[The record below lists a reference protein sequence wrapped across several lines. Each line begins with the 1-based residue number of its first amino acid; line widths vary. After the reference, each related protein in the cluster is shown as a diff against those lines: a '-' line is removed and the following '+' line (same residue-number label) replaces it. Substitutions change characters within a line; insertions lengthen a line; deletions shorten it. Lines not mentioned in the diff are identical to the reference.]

1 MRSQW
6 QWRWRK
12 HDPQVGGMVKQYFG
26 TDGIRGRVG
35 EAPITPDFMLKLGWA
50 AGRAFALPDRGTHV
64 LIGKDTRVSG
74 YMFESALE
82 AGLVAAGARV
92 TLLGPMPTPA
102 VAMLTRSQKASAGIV
117 ISASHNAYTD
127 NGIKFFDANGAK
139 LSDDVELE
147 IERLLAEPMQTVPSA
162 ELGKASRMVDAPGRY
177 VEFCKNTFPEA
188 LSLRGMK
195 LILDCA
201 HGATYQI
208 APQVFSELGADVTVI
223 GADPDGYN
231 INNEVGSTAPAAL
244 QAKVLSEGADAGIA
258 FDGDGDRVQCV
269 AADGSVVDG
278 DELLYVIANDRLQ
291 QGNAPEGVVGTLM
304 SNLGMEQAL
313 ADKGVS
319 LVRAKVG
326 DRYVLELMKEH
337 DWLLG
342 GEASGHII
350 CADLTTT
357 GDGIIAALQVVA
369 AMARSGETLLAL
381 KSAMHKLPQTLI
393 NVTVPEGFVLEQ
405 SDAVQQESQRV
416 QALLE
421 GRGRLVLR
429 PSGTEPLIRIMIE
442 GADAAENQRLAEGIA
457 EVIRTLH

>member
-1 MRSQW
+1 M
-6 QWRWRK
+6 
-12 HDPQVGGMVKQYFG
+12 GKQFFG
-26 TDGIRGRVG
+26 TDGIRGAVG
-35 EAPITPDFMLKLGWA
+35 QYPVTADFMLKLGWA
-50 AGRAFALPDRGTHV
+50 AGRVFAAPDRGTHV

-127 NGIKFFDANGAK
+127 NGIKFFDASGAK

-231 INNEVGSTAPAAL
+231 INKEVGSTAPAAL

-369 AMARSGETLLAL
+369 AMARSGESLLAL

-457 EVIRTLH
+457 EVVRTLH

>member
-1 MRSQW
+1 M
-6 QWRWRK
+6 
-12 HDPQVGGMVKQYFG
+12 GKQFFG
-26 TDGIRGRVG
+26 TDGIRGAVG
-35 EAPITPDFMLKLGWA
+35 QYPVTADFMLKLGWA
-50 AGRAFALPDRGTHV
+50 AGRVFAAPDRGTHV

-223 GADPDGYN
+223 GAEPDGYN
-231 INNEVGSTAPAAL
+231 INKEVGSTAPAAL
-244 QAKVLSEGADAGIA
+244 QAKVLSEGADVGIA

-337 DWLLG
+337 GWLLG

-369 AMARSGETLLAL
+369 AMARSGESLLAL

-405 SDAVQQESQRV
+405 SDPVQQESQRV

-457 EVIRTLH
+457 DVIRTLH

>member
-1 MRSQW
+1 M
-6 QWRWRK
+6 
-12 HDPQVGGMVKQYFG
+12 GKQFFG
-26 TDGIRGRVG
+26 TDGIRGAVG
-35 EAPITPDFMLKLGWA
+35 QYPVTADFMLKLGWA
-50 AGRAFALPDRGTHV
+50 AGRVFSSSDRGTHV

-139 LSDDVELE
+139 LSDELELE

-188 LSLRGMK
+188 LSLRGMR

-231 INNEVGSTAPAAL
+231 INRDVGSTAPAAL

-278 DELLYVIANDRLQ
+278 DELLYVIANDRLR

-304 SNLGMEQAL
+304 TNLGMEQAL
-313 ADKGVS
+313 ADKGIS
-319 LVRAKVG
+319 LVRAQVG
-326 DRYVLELMKEH
+326 DRYVLELMKAH
-337 DWLLG
+337 NWLLG

-369 AMARSGETLLAL
+369 AMARSGESLLAL

-393 NVTVPEGFVLEQ
+393 NVTVPDGFALEQ
-405 SDAVQQESQRV
+405 CDPVQEESHRV

-429 PSGTEPLIRIMIE
+429 PSGTEPLIRVMIE
-442 GADAAENQRLAEGIA
+442 GADAAENQQLAEGIA
-457 EVIRTLH
+457 KVIRTLH

>member
-1 MRSQW
+1 M
-6 QWRWRK
+6 
-12 HDPQVGGMVKQYFG
+12 GKQFFG
-26 TDGIRGRVG
+26 TDGIRGAVG
-35 EAPITPDFMLKLGWA
+35 QYPVTADFMLKLGWA
-50 AGRAFALPDRGTHV
+50 AGRVFAAPDRGTHV
-64 LIGKDTRVSG
+64 LIGKDTSVSG

-127 NGIKFFDANGAK
+127 NGIKFFDASGAK

-231 INNEVGSTAPAAL
+231 INKEVGSTAPAAL

-369 AMARSGETLLAL
+369 AMARSGESLLAL

-457 EVIRTLH
+457 EVVRTLH

>member
-1 MRSQW
+1 M
-6 QWRWRK
+6 
-12 HDPQVGGMVKQYFG
+12 GKQFFG
-26 TDGIRGRVG
+26 TDGIRGAVG
-35 EAPITPDFMLKLGWA
+35 QYPVTADFMLKLGWA
-50 AGRAFALPDRGTHV
+50 AGRVFAAPDRGTHV

-231 INNEVGSTAPAAL
+231 INKEVGSTAPAAL

-369 AMARSGETLLAL
+369 AMARSGESLLAL

-416 QALLE
+416 QSLLE

>member
-1 MRSQW
+1 M
-6 QWRWRK
+6 
-12 HDPQVGGMVKQYFG
+12 GKQFFG
-26 TDGIRGRVG
+26 TDGIRGAVG
-35 EAPITPDFMLKLGWA
+35 QYPVTADFMLKLGWA
-50 AGRAFALPDRGTHV
+50 AGRVFAAPDRGTHV

-231 INNEVGSTAPAAL
+231 INKEVGSTAPSAL

-369 AMARSGETLLAL
+369 AMARSGESLLAL

-416 QALLE
+416 QSLLE

>member
-1 MRSQW
+1 M
-6 QWRWRK
+6 
-12 HDPQVGGMVKQYFG
+12 GKQFFG
-26 TDGIRGRVG
+26 TDGIRGAVG
-35 EAPITPDFMLKLGWA
+35 QYPVTADFMLKLGWA
-50 AGRAFALPDRGTHV
+50 AGRVFAAPDRGTHV

-231 INNEVGSTAPAAL
+231 INKEVGSTAPAAL

-369 AMARSGETLLAL
+369 AMARSGESLLAL